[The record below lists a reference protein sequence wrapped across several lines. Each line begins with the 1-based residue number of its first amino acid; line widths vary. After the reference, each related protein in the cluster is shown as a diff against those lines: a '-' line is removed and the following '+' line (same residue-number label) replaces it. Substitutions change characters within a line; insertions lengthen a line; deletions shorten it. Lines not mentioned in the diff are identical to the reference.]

1 MSFLKSLL
9 RNRALALG
17 DVICVIASYF
27 FVFFVCGN
35 SELLIDNGMIM
46 LLTGMIYYVIFYLV
60 GIYRR
65 LWSYGSSKD
74 YLILIASC
82 MCAAFLS
89 ICSAYVLRSSGI
101 KMREYVAVNVLCVLG
116 SVSLRTAVRAV
127 DRYIKYS
134 ESKNSGNSEKRRVL
148 IYGAGLGAMMF
159 LRETAVSKDFH
170 YNVIGLI
177 DDNPDKKS
185 VLVYGGYKVL
195 GSGDEIKSVCKKY
208 DIDEIIIAIPS
219 AAPEVKNRIVNICS
233 QTGCRIKT
241 LPMLDE
247 LIGGKD
253 ISTVRSINIEDLLA
267 RKPIKLN
274 NTNLNKLIKNKTVV
288 VTGGGGSIGSELCRK
303 IAQYNPGLLVIVDIY
318 ENNAYDLQN
327 ELKQEYTDLNM
338 AVIIASVRDK
348 QRIDEIF
355 REYQPDIVF
364 HAAAHKHV
372 PLMEDSPSEAIKN
385 NVFGT
390 YNVVNSAMEHHVAKF
405 VMISTD
411 KAVNP
416 TNVMGAT
423 KRLCEMIVQSSQGK
437 SKTEFVAVRFGN
449 VLGSN
454 GSVIP
459 LFKKQIEK
467 GGPVTI
473 TDKHIIRYFMTI
485 PEAASLVLQAASYAK
500 GGEIF
505 VLDMGEPVK
514 IYDLAVNL
522 IKLSGYT
529 PDVDIKIKEIGLRPG
544 EKLYEELL
552 MNEEG
557 LENTEHDKIFIGKP
571 LGISE
576 EEVMEKL
583 DILKQALETED
594 NIFIKEAVAKV
605 VPTYKIDRSG
615 MGSVNVEKQPEP
627 AVK

>member
-1 MSFLKSLL
+1 MCGNFNLIEANILQMI
-9 RNRALALG
+9 AT
-17 DVICVIASYF
+17 CVI
-27 FVFFVCGN
+27 
-35 SELLIDNGMIM
+35 
-46 LLTGMIYYVIFYLV
+46 YYIIFYAF

-65 LWSYGSSKD
+65 LWSYGSSRD
-74 YLILIASC
+74 YLVLLLSSFISACVSTG
-82 MCAAFLS
+82 CAYIFGDG
-89 ICSAYVLRSSGI
+89 GI
-101 KMREYVAVNVLCVLG
+101 KIREYAAVNVIIVLCT
-116 SVSLRTAVRAV
+116 VSLRTAIRAV
-127 DRYIKYS
+127 DRFIKYI
-134 ESKNSGNSEKRRVL
+134 ENREYANDSGKRVI
-148 IYGAGLGAMMF
+148 IYGAGAGAMMF
-159 LRETAVSKDFH
+159 LRQSITSKEFN
-170 YNVIGLI
+170 YNIIGII
-177 DDNPDKKS
+177 DDNPQKKNL
-185 VLVYGGYKVL
+185 LVYGYKVL
-195 GSGDEIKSVCKKY
+195 GSGNEIKSICKKNN
-208 DIDEIIIAIPS
+208 IAEIIIAIPS
-219 AAPEVKNRIVNICS
+219 ANAETKNRIVNLCS
-233 QTGCRIKT
+233 DTGCQVKT

-247 LIGGKD
+247 IISGED
-253 ISTVRSINIEDLLA
+253 IAKVRNISIQDLLA
-267 RKPIKLN
+267 REPIKLN
-274 NTNLNKLIKNKTVV
+274 NQNLSGLIKGKVV
-288 VTGGGGSIGSELCRK
+288 AVTGGGGSIGSELCRK
-303 IAQYNPGLLVIVDIY
+303 IAKYNPERLVIIDIY

-327 ELKQEYTDLNM
+327 ELKQEYPELNM
-338 AVIIASVRDK
+338 TVLIASVRDK

-355 REYQPDIVF
+355 EEYRPEIVF

-390 YNVVNSAMEHHVAKF
+390 YNVVQSSVEHDVARF

-423 KRLCEMIVQSSQGK
+423 KRLCEMIVQSAQGLG
-437 SKTEFVAVRFGN
+437 KTEFVAVRFGN

-459 LFKKQIEK
+459 LFKRQIEK

-473 TDKHIIRYFMTI
+473 TDKRIIRYFMTI

-522 IKLSGYT
+522 IKLSGYV
-529 PDVDIKIKEIGLRPG
+529 PNVDIKIKEVGLRPG

-557 LENTEHDKIFIGKP
+557 LEKTDHNKIFIGKP
-571 LGISE
+571 LGISR
-576 EEVMEKL
+576 EVVLEKL
-583 DILKQALETED
+583 DILKQALETE
-594 NIFIKEAVAKV
+594 NNMLIKEAVATV
-605 VPTYKIDRSG
+605 VPTYKIDRCQNN
-615 MGSVNVEKQPEP
+615 NVINQEREF